1 MAELAT
7 YLVASLLLGGYYLTK
22 DGKQS
27 RKEKQVRQSVSPLEQ
42 PSGDN
47 VYQSTR
53 SKQVANDVLD
63 EATLSYRKSRDP
75 FNQNVIPPFF
85 NVLGNPVSEWDIE
98 KSKLI
103 DQRQVREKAFINEG
117 RPRDET
123 MNIEDSP
130 MFRPLL
136 PAGDIRRLSRDDD
149 RPRGQVAERKLAGG
163 WRNISNPNQENN
175 NTLQSQFQNQ
185 QFVSGDTPAAAD
197 GMEQFA
203 VVDRKGNGANRMT
216 KMEHFTGYT
225 IHGPRNSNDPR
236 FHNNMVPFFGGK
248 GTQNIDPEAQN
259 YRLSVFT
266 GQTNNPEE
274 FRSQP
279 KREIAPF
286 TDRTPNQTYIYGT
299 PAENVS
305 RNKERYWTSNKKQNI
320 LPTEQLRVGPGLNYG
335 YEDTP
340 RDGFHPKYRPQFR
353 NVDELRSYQPKNVY
367 RGRVISGKEQVQN
380 RGIEGRVFKRRP
392 DRYYINHPGRW
403 FRTTGSY
410 TGPQIREQFVAYT
423 TDREKTSV
431 DYTGIAGAVD
441 GTRRPRNT
449 FLLQGSQPD
458 DDASGPYAHKGVNT
472 QVQHTKRN
480 QFPHDL
486 PTNAFAEG
494 QAHPYFD
501 YGVGGYVAYGE
512 ERDTTE
518 AARGAQRLNPFINQ
532 GPEVYPYDDARVT
545 TRQTVHVKDYM
556 GSAGATEGTRHQQK
570 YPYDD
575 ARVTTR
581 QTVHVKDY
589 MGSAGATEGTRHQQK
604 YPYDDARV
612 ATRQTLN
619 VKDYFGISGA
629 TEQTR
634 GPKSYQ
640 DMYNATSK
648 NRMESLLEDRIA
660 GPNKAVGPYQGA
672 CDVNMQITERT
683 LYDTTKYGL
692 NNDRQYQNIATVDHS
707 FQNTT
712 SQGNRET
719 VGIRQP
725 ELYLVDQFEKNP
737 YSKPLDS
744 APAISQGSIV

>member
-27 RKEKQVRQSVSPLEQ
+27 RSEKQVRDAVPALEQ
-42 PSGDN
+42 PSGTN
-47 VYQSTR
+47 VYQNTR

-63 EATLSYRKSRDP
+63 EATLSYQKSRDP
-75 FNQNVIPPFF
+75 FNQNVIPPYF
-85 NVLGNPVSEWDIE
+85 NVLGNPISEWDIE
-98 KSKLI
+98 KNKLL
-103 DQRQVREKAFINEG
+103 DQRDIREKTFINEG
-117 RPRDET
+117 RPDQEMSIDE
-123 MNIEDSP
+123 SP

-136 PAGDIRRLSRDDD
+136 PAGDIRRIGSEVERS
-149 RPRGQVAERKLAGG
+149 RGQPAERQLAGG
-163 WRNISNPNQENN
+163 WRNISNPAQEQQ
-175 NTLQSQFQNQ
+175 NTGSIQSQLQNQ
-185 QFVSGDTPAAAD
+185 FVVAGAQGAD
-197 GMEQFA
+197 SAPTGVQNGNGMEQFA
-203 VVDRKGNGANRMT
+203 VVDRKGSQNGTNHMT
-216 KMEHFTGYT
+216 KMEHFSGYT

-248 GTQNIDPEAQN
+248 GTQNVNPEAQN

-274 FRSQP
+274 FRAQP

-286 TDRTPNQTYIYGT
+286 SDLTPDQTYIYGT
-299 PAENVS
+299 PADNVS
-305 RNKERYWTSNKKQNI
+305 RDKERYWTSNRKQNL
-320 LPTEQLRVGPGLNYG
+320 LPTEQIRVAPGVNYG
-335 YEDTP
+335 YDATG

-367 RGRVISGKEQVQN
+367 RGRVIAGKERVQN
-380 RGIEGRVFKRRP
+380 RGIEGRVFKRQP

-403 FRTTGSY
+403 FRTTGAY
-410 TGPQIREQFVAYT
+410 TGPKTREQFVAYT

-431 DYTGIAGAVD
+431 DYTGIASAGE
-441 GTRRPRNT
+441 GTRHQRNT
-449 FLLQGSQPD
+449 FQLQGSQPCD
-458 DDASGPYAHKGVNT
+458 VDNNNNAYAHKGINSE
-472 QVQHTKRN
+472 VQHTRRN

-486 PTNAFAEG
+486 PSNAFAEG
-494 QAHPYFD
+494 HAHPHFD

-532 GPEVYPYDDARVT
+532 GQKVYPYDDARAT
-545 TRQTVHVKDYM
+545 TRQTLQVKDYM
-556 GSAGATEGTRHQQK
+556 GSAGATEGTRNQQT

-581 QTVHVKDY
+581 QTV
-589 MGSAGATEGTRHQQK
+589 
-604 YPYDDARV
+604 
-612 ATRQTLN
+612 N
-619 VKDYFGISGA
+619 IKDYFGVSGA

-634 GPKSYQ
+634 EPKSYEA
-640 DMYNATSK
+640 MYNATAK
-648 NRMESLLEDRIA
+648 NRMESLLEDRIP

-683 LYDTTKYGL
+683 LYDTTQYGL
-692 NNDRQYQNIATVDHS
+692 NNDRQYQNISTVDHN

-712 SQGNRET
+712 SQGNRES

-737 YSKPLDS
+737 YSQPLNS
-744 APAISQGSIV
+744 SPAISQGSIV